1 MISDMICPRGLGNL
15 EVRYIG
21 LEGQGGKGCFMAN
34 LECFIMKS
42 PPKWAKIKITVIYVV
57 FDKFLERFQLPAS

>member
-21 LEGQGGKGCFMAN
+21 LEGQGGKGGFMAN
-34 LECFIMKS
+34 PECFIMKS
-42 PPKWAKIKITVIYVV
+42 PPKWAKICS
-57 FDKFLERFQLPAS
+57 F